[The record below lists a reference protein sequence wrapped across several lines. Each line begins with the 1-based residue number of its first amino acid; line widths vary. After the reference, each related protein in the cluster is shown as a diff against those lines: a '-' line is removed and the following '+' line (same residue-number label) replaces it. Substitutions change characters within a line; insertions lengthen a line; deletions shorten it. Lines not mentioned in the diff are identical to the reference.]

1 MKKGQNQSW
10 ADIDRDGD
18 LDLLVGGRDNGGGR
32 PNFLFRNDVGN
43 TRRWVGLDLEGD
55 GTNVNRDAI
64 GAQVRLQWEKG
75 TILRTVQGSRGT
87 YNSADG
93 RSLLF
98 GLAEVPCSFTIQV
111 LWPNGESASFEPG
124 SLSEGMYHR
133 IQYPDTLITGD
144 TP

>member
-75 TILRTVQGSRGT
+75 TILRTVRSRGT
-87 YNSADG
+87 YNLRMGEVSCSVWQ
-93 RSLLF
+93 RSPARSPFRSF
-98 GLAEVPCSFTIQV
+98 GPMESPP
-111 LWPNGESASFEPG
+111 PNGEP
-124 SLSEGMYHR
+124 SEN
-133 IQYPDTLITGD
+133 TTGFNTR
-144 TP
+144 TPSSPETP